1 MISGIMETLTRCLI
15 TIISS
20 PAWPSQSGPISEL
33 IKSPLTASEFYFG
46 PNTINVNWILAD
58 YWITPLISQSELC
71 HPPHLLPF
79 QDGQTVLHLA
89 AGAGHLDT
97 VEALLDRGCDA
108 NVQDFVSCKSVWMR
122 WAANLYVSDWPH
134 CAAESGLRRS
144 LEYREVTSGPGR
156 QPRPPG
162 MMIMIM
168 GVMMIMMMPTRTSC
182 TATRRCTRPPGK
194 GSAGL

>member
-1 MISGIMETLTRCLI
+1 MDTGGLLDNSTYF
-15 TIISS
+15 TIRVMSS
-20 PAWPSQSGPISEL
+20 SS
-33 IKSPLTASEFYFG
+33 
-46 PNTINVNWILAD
+46 
-58 YWITPLISQSELC
+58 
-71 HPPHLLPF
+71 LLPF

-122 WAANLYVSDWPH
+122 WAANLHVLDWPH

-144 LEYREVTSGPGR
+144 LEYREVTAGPGR

-162 MMIMIM
+162 RTARQHGAARGGLE
-168 GVMMIMMMPTRTSC
+168 GVQRH
-182 TATRRCTRPPGK
+182 G
-194 GSAGL
+194 GGAGRQQGEL